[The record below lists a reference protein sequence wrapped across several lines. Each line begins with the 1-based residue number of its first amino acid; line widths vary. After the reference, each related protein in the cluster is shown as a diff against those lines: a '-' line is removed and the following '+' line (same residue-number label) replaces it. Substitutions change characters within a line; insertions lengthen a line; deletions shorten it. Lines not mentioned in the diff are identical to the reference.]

1 MNDEKIINNENV
13 AEKEISEAAKEITAQ
28 DCGMAE
34 ETDENTVDATEY
46 EADGEADGDTEI
58 EAETETAAEADA
70 ESEEMAP
77 FTAEAAKPSGLPDI
91 HGAEKADSAEAEAE
105 ADADMPAEEAQSD
118 AAQEEKSDIGGED
131 EYPVELSEQEIR
143 AATSN
148 PMFAIFARGKKQS
161 FDAVCADFL
170 RMTHAARDTGSK
182 RMATPAGACAV
193 SRGVA
198 LSDRQR
204 NLAREY
210 GMSYREYYDLINGIP
225 TKLYK

>member
-46 EADGEADGDTEI
+46 EADCEADGKT
-58 EAETETAAEADA
+58 ETETAAEAGT
-70 ESEEMAP
+70 EEEEMAP

-91 HGAEKADSAEAEAE
+91 HGAEKADSAEVEAE
-105 ADADMPAEEAQSD
+105 VDADMPAEEAQSD

-131 EYPVELSEQEIR
+131 EYSVELSEQEIR

>member
-46 EADGEADGDTEI
+46 EADGEADGKT
-58 EAETETAAEADA
+58 ETETAAEAGTEA
-70 ESEEMAP
+70 EAMKP

-131 EYPVELSEQEIR
+131 EYSVELSEQEIR

>member
-34 ETDENTVDATEY
+34 ETDDFAAATEY
-46 EADGEADGDTEI
+46 EADGEADGKT
-58 EAETETAAEADA
+58 ETETAAEAGI
-70 ESEEMAP
+70 EEEEMVP

-91 HGAEKADSAEAEAE
+91 HGAEKADSAEAE

-131 EYPVELSEQEIR
+131 EYSVELSEQEIR